1 MSFLRDMFSN
11 QVCALAKRI
20 TGLITIVAMITTAP
34 SAFANPDW
42 GPDADVPLELPPVP
56 ERPGSVEYS
65 QILAGIA
72 TIMEKLSDPETDMVT
87 LGLSLGS
94 DPDAA
99 FDFARDRLRTE
110 PYTGSLRAPQAVL
123 AAGGGNP
130 QDKAEFL
137 MQLFETMGFDARI
150 ASASLPAELAAD
162 RFSDVCRDR
171 TYSPWPLRL
180 AGLQDQAAARL
191 QARARRDFDAL
202 EAALADIVPGASDA
216 IKSPQTHYWVQ
227 MRDGDGWRDYDPSFP
242 DARPGEAFVQP
253 LALSRGGTDPHRVRI
268 SVKVESLRDG
278 RLRETSVLSQEFTAR
293 QIAGAA
299 MHLGFGPEAP
309 GTGGLVADKLSA
321 SLGMQAA
328 MRPVLLVDGEQFQG
342 STFAAPGRAEP
353 GLFGENSLP
362 PVTAVWLELES
373 ITPDATP
380 RKAQRMIVDLVP
392 ASRRAGDTVP
402 TPEELLTPA
411 PGIRYP
417 AALES
422 VRDIVVSHGGLDPRA
437 TAERMAR
444 SMLALPGLIED
455 AERGHPD
462 PMLSL
467 WMGWVRA
474 ESFAVASEALTRA
487 YPTDRGCAYV
497 GRPRV
502 FLTTLGV
509 ANSDGGA
516 TGSLDWALDGIDVA
530 GPQGPPDPVAAWRLR
545 LWHGTVQSALETT
558 IGEVLTPDDEAVVQ
572 STSLLLEG
580 PLAVLDSEATGQL
593 TRQSFAAARDHADGR
608 ILVSG
613 DGSQNPPVWWRIDP
627 QSGAADAR
635 MGEGGNVYNWA
646 TGHSGAAYS
655 RMGIYYLD
663 EASLRSWRLNPRG
676 DIDAQVRRIERMLAR
691 ERAAARNMQATQSQ
705 AKNEYSL
712 LLRLVAIPIS
722 FMTGYVVGSS
732 VLQGVHLALYGER
745 YNP

>member
-1 MSFLRDMFSN
+1 MSFFKNMFSN
-11 QVCALAKRI
+11 RICALAKRI
-20 TGLITIVAMITTAP
+20 TGWITIAALITSAP
-34 SAFANPDW
+34 SALANPDW
-42 GPDADVPLELPPVP
+42 GPDTDAKQKLPPVV
-56 ERPGSVEYS
+56 ERPASVEYS
-65 QILAGIA
+65 QVLAGIA
-72 TIMEKLSDPETDMVT
+72 TIMEKMAEPETDLVT

-99 FDFARDRLRTE
+99 FEFARDRLRTE
-110 PYTGSLRAPQAVL
+110 PYTGSLRGPQAVL

-137 MQLFETMGFDARI
+137 MHLLETMGFDARI
-150 ASASLPAELAAD
+150 ASAELPVELAAR
-162 RFSDVCRDR
+162 RFSSVCRDR
-171 TYSPWPLRL
+171 TYSPWPARM
-180 AGLQDQAAARL
+180 AGLQDQAVARL
-191 QARARRDFDAL
+191 QARAKRDFDAL
-202 EAALADIVPGASDA
+202 ETALAGIVPSSVASTM
-216 IKSPQTHYWVQ
+216 SSHSHYWVQ
-227 MRDGDGWRDYDPSFP
+227 MRDGEGWWDYDPSFSE
-242 DARPGEAFVQP
+242 ARPGEAFVQP
-253 LALSRGGTDPHRVRI
+253 VALSRGGKNPHRVRI
-268 SVKVESLRDG
+268 SVKVESLRNG
-278 RLRETSVLSQEFTAR
+278 QLRETSVLSQEFTAR

-328 MRPVLLVDGEQFQG
+328 MRPILLVDGEQFRG
-342 STFAAPGRAEP
+342 STFAAPGPAEP
-353 GLFGENSLP
+353 GLFGENLPP

-373 ITPDATP
+373 ITPDAAP
-380 RKAQRMIVDLVP
+380 RKARRMIVDLVP
-392 ASRRAGDTVP
+392 ASRRALGTVP
-402 TPEELLTPA
+402 TPDELLTPA

-487 YPTDRGCAYV
+487 YPAGEECAFV
-497 GRPRV
+497 GWPRV

-509 ANSDGGA
+509 GNADGGA

-530 GPQGPPDPVAAWRLR
+530 GPQGEPDPVAAWRLR

-558 IGEVLTPDDEAVVQ
+558 IGEILTPDSEAVVQ

-580 PLAVLDSEATGQL
+580 PLMALDSEAAGQL
-593 TRQSFAAARDHADGR
+593 AGQSFAAARDLADGR
-608 ILVSG
+608 ILVS
-613 DGSQNPPVWWRIDP
+613 DNGSQHPPVWWRVDP

-676 DIDAQVRRIERMLAR
+676 DIDAQIRRIERMLAR
-691 ERAAARNMQATQSQ
+691 ERAAARNAQAAQSK
-705 AKNEYSL
+705 ANNEYSL

-732 VLQGVHLALYGER
+732 VLQGVHLALYGEV